1 MLEACYIKSLICSLM
16 QKIPFDINIKRYFL
30 YNYLLFF
37 LLPILLSVWLI
48 SFLMFSLCAKTT
60 IKVKTI
66 DKNASA
72 MDL

>member
-1 MLEACYIKSLICSLM
+1 MLYKITHMPADADAKKYLLIFIS
-16 QKIPFDINIKRYFL
+16 KGIFL

-60 IKVKTI
+60 IIVKTI
-66 DKNASA
+66 DKNASG